1 MNLMDSKASK
11 KIDISV
17 KNLSYSYPNGLLALN
32 NICFDV
38 YSGENVAL
46 VGPNGAGKTTLLLHL
61 NGLIQNNTE
70 CITIAGTALNKKNM
84 SELRKKIGIVFQD
97 PEDQL
102 FMSTVFDDV
111 AFGPL
116 NMDFSKDEVIKRV
129 QIALNKMDIAGF
141 EDRCP
146 HHLSFGEKKKV
157 SIATILSMTPDIFLL
172 DEPTANLDPVGK
184 RKMIHTLKSLKS
196 TKIIAS
202 HDIEMLLEL
211 CDKAIVMNAGRI
223 IKTGDASKILTDEK
237 LLIDN
242 GLEIPLS
249 VKLLGKKIFDVLKNQ

>member
-1 MNLMDSKASK
+1 MASK

-17 KNLSYSYPNGLLALN
+17 RNLSYKYHDGQQALN
-32 NICFDV
+32 NITFKI

-61 NGLIQNNTE
+61 NGLIQNNNG
-70 CITIAGTALNKKNM
+70 CITIDGTVLNKKNIFDI
-84 SELRKKIGIVFQD
+84 RKKVGIVFQNPD
-97 PEDQL
+97 DQL

-116 NMDFSKDEVIKRV
+116 NMDLSKDEVKQRV
-129 QIALNKMDIAGF
+129 KIALSKMDVDGF

-146 HHLSFGEKKKV
+146 HHLSFGEKRKI
-157 SIATILSMTPDIFLL
+157 SIATVLSMTPDIFLL
-172 DEPTANLDPVGK
+172 DEPTANLDPAG
-184 RKMIHTLKSLKS
+184 RRNMINTLKSLKS

-211 CDKAIVMNAGRI
+211 CDKVILMNGGKIVA
-223 IKTGDASKILTDEK
+223 TGDATKILTDEK
-237 LLIDN
+237 LLQDN
-242 GLEIPLS
+242 GLEAPLS
-249 VKLLGKKIFDVLKNQ
+249 VKALGKKVIPLLKKNGV

>member
-1 MNLMDSKASK
+1 MVSK

-17 KNLSYSYPNGLLALN
+17 KNLNYHYHNGLQALD
-32 NICFDV
+32 NISFQV
-38 YSGENVAL
+38 YKGDNVAL

-61 NGLIQNNTE
+61 NGLIQNTYG
-70 CITIAGTALNKKNM
+70 CITIADTVLNEKN
-84 SELRKKIGIVFQD
+84 SANVRKKIGIVFQD
-97 PEDQL
+97 PDDQL

-116 NMDFSKDEVIKRV
+116 NMGLSNDEVKQRV
-129 QIALNKMDIAGF
+129 KMALHKMGTDGF
-141 EDRCP
+141 EKRCP

-172 DEPTANLDPVGK
+172 DEPTANLDPSG
-184 RKMIHTLKSLKS
+184 RRNMINTLRSLTS

-211 CDKAIVMNAGRI
+211 CEKAILMNKGTIVA
-223 IKTGDASKILTDEK
+223 TGDATKILTDET
-237 LLIDN
+237 LLQKN
-242 GLEIPLS
+242 GLEVPLS
-249 VKLLGKKIFDVLKNQ
+249 VKVLGDKVVTMLKKTGDH